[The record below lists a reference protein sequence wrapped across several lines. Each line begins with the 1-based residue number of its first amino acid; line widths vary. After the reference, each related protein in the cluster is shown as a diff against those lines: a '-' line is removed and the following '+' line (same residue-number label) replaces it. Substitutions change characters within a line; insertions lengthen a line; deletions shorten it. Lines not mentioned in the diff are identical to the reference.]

1 MRNPTSGFSALLLTS
16 LFWAPAS
23 QAQLQLGAGVF
34 DERCYPNVPPL
45 LQADANE
52 QAQPVEVTSDR
63 AEATQQG
70 KAVYQGD
77 VEVKQGLKQF
87 SSQYTELDQQTRQ
100 VTARGDIRY
109 KDGSVTL
116 VSQGELKGDLNSRQS
131 SISQASYQLHG
142 SPARGNA
149 RLIELNEHAS
159 SVKLTGA
166 EFTTCQPGQEM
177 WTLKA
182 SEVSLDQ
189 DEVFGEAWN
198 ATLWLKDVPIFY
210 MPYMSF
216 PIRDERK
223 SGLLYPTMGYSNRD
237 GVDFAQP
244 IYWNIAPNYDMTFTP
259 RYIEERGTMARS
271 EFRYLP
277 IEGNEGSLY
286 GEWLGTDRQLD
297 DSRWLVNV
305 RHQTLSMED
314 ALRFKV
320 DYTRVKQDDYN
331 YFNDLSP
338 SVGTLV
344 DNQLQQSMSLGYY
357 QPNWNLTGEA
367 RDYQILLADTV
378 LPHKLLPRL
387 NFNAYSP
394 ANPYDLA
401 LHTELTNFDHEDSR
415 YYRGQR
421 LHLEPQLNLPLLNTP
436 GYQLDSQFRL
446 MYTHYQQQLPNDYDS
461 NLVALGL
468 NDLDEQVDRLLPSV
482 RVAGKLIF
490 DRQDYWKN
498 RPFTQ
503 TLEPQFQYLYI
514 PYRNQDNIGL
524 YDTTTLRQEY
534 YSLFS
539 DRRYAGLDRISDA
552 NRVSVGAS
560 SRVFDA
566 EGIERV
572 RLTLG
577 QSYDLVRPKVTFYPK
592 EVVSSNSR
600 SLLSFRGDVRPLH
613 HWFGHSGVE
622 YDTQQ
627 NRFSA
632 GSAALEYQHD
642 EWLGQI
648 NYRYVR
654 EGNLSL
660 SDPDEVTDISQLGLL
675 ARLPVTDNWQLI
687 GAHYTDL
694 QQSTALDSLVG
705 IRYDAC
711 CWSLN
716 LAFERHRRPDNAS
729 LTAETENK
737 LGLQFELKGL
747 GSIGSGTDFTLDT
760 RLLPYSRPF
769 NLND

>member
-166 EFTTCQPGQEM
+166 EFTTCPPGQEM

>member
-1 MRNPTSGFSALLLTS
+1 MRNPTSGFSALVLTS

-34 DERCYPNVPPL
+34 DERCYPDIPPL
-45 LQADANE
+45 VEATDNE
-52 QAQPVEVTSDR
+52 KALPVEVTSDR

-87 SSQYTELDQQTRQ
+87 SSQYTELDQTTRQ
-100 VTARGDIRY
+100 VTARGNIRY

-116 VSQGELKGDLNSRQS
+116 VSQGELKGDLNSRES
-131 SISQASYQLHG
+131 TISQASYQLHG
-142 SPARGNA
+142 SPARGQA
-149 RLIELNEHAS
+149 ELIELNEKAS

-166 EFTTCQPGQEM
+166 EFTTCPPGQET
-177 WTLKA
+177 WKLKA

-198 ATLWLKDVPIFY
+198 ATLWLKDVPVFY
-210 MPYMSF
+210 VPYMSF
-216 PIRDERK
+216 PIKDERK
-223 SGLLYPTMGYSNRD
+223 SGLLYPTMGYSDRD

-259 RYIEERGTMARS
+259 RYIQERGTMARS

-277 IEGNEGSLY
+277 MEGSEGSLY
-286 GEWLGTDRQLD
+286 GEWLGDDRKLGD
-297 DSRWLVNV
+297 NRWLINV
-305 RHQTLSMED
+305 EHQTKAMDD
-314 ALRFKV
+314 ALRLKV
-320 DYTRVKQDDYN
+320 DYTRVAEHDYN

-344 DNQLQQSMSLGYY
+344 DNQLQQSMQLGYY

-367 RDYQILLADTV
+367 RDYQILLADAV
-378 LPHKLLPRL
+378 LPHKLLPRIS
-387 NFNAYSP
+387 FNTYLPSP
-394 ANPYDLA
+394 RYDLA
-401 LHTELTNFDHEDSR
+401 LRTELANFDHENSHF
-415 YYRGQR
+415 YRGQR
-421 LHLEPQLNLPLLNTP
+421 FHIEPQLNLPLLAAP

-446 MYTHYQQQLPNDYDS
+446 MYTHYQQQLPDNYDS
-461 NLVALGL
+461 DLVALGL
-468 NDLDEQVDRLLPSV
+468 NHLDKQVDRVLPSV
-482 RVAGKLIF
+482 RVSGKLVF
-490 DRQDYWKN
+490 DRQDYWYN

-503 TLEPQFQYLYI
+503 TLEPQFQYLYV

-524 YDTTTLRQEY
+524 YDTTPLRQEY

-552 NRVSVGAS
+552 NRVSIGAT
-560 SRVFDA
+560 SRIFDTA
-566 EGIERV
+566 GTERL

-577 QSYDLVRPKVTFYPK
+577 QSYALVRPKVTFYPE
-592 EVVSSNSR
+592 EVVSTNSR

-613 HWFGHSGVE
+613 HWFGHTGIE
-622 YDTQQ
+622 YDTQEH
-627 NRFSA
+627 RLST
-632 GSAALEYQHD
+632 GSAAVEYQHN

-654 EGNLSL
+654 EANLSV
-660 SDPDEVTDISQLGLL
+660 SQPDEVTDISQLGLL
-675 ARLPVTDNWQLI
+675 TRLPIVDHWQII

-694 QQSTALDSLVG
+694 QHSTALDSLLGV
-705 IRYDAC
+705 RYDAC
-711 CWSLN
+711 CWSIN

-729 LTAETENK
+729 LTAESENK
-737 LGLQFELKGL
+737 LGLQFEFKGL

>member
-166 EFTTCQPGQEM
+166 EFTTCPPGQEM

-305 RHQTLSMED
+305 RHQTLSMDD

-446 MYTHYQQQLPNDYDS
+446 MYTRYQQQLPSEYDS